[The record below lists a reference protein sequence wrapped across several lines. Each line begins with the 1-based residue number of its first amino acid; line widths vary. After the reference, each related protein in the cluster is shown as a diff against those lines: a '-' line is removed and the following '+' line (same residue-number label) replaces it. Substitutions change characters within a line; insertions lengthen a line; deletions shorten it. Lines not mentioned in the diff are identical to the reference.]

1 MAYGRPTVGARRV
14 YSSAG
19 RVRRRYALILAAL
32 AAVLLVLLLTGT
44 WSDEPGQSWSGTPAA
59 LSSREGQV
67 PEPLSPF
74 SDDPAVARLD
84 PVLLEAL
91 RQAAND
97 AGAAGITLQVTG
109 GWRSAR
115 YQWLLLQRAVGTYGS
130 IEAARQYVLP
140 PTESKHVTGEAVDV
154 GPADAHGWLSRYG
167 SEYGLCQIYA
177 NEPWHFELATE
188 PGGTC
193 PALISNAAA
202 G

>member
-1 MAYGRPTVGARRV
+1 MRV

-19 RVRRRYALILAAL
+19 RRRRRRWSALIIATAAAAVVLLPLAL
-32 AAVLLVLLLTGT
+32 AGI
-44 WSDEPGQSWSGTPAA
+44 WSDDHESPWAGAGPHGGNSGT
-59 LSSREGQV
+59 LSSREGYV
-67 PEPLSPF
+67 PDPLSPF
-74 SDDPAVARLD
+74 GDEPAVARLD
-84 PVLLEAL
+84 PVLLDAL
-91 RQAAND
+91 RQAASD

-109 GWRSAR
+109 GWRSAQ
-115 YQWLLLQRAVGTYGS
+115 YQQLLLQRAVGTYGS

-140 PTESKHVTGEAVDV
+140 PTESKHVIGEAVDV
-154 GPADAHGWLSRYG
+154 GPADAHGWLSQYG

-177 NEPWHFELATE
+177 NEPWHFELATA